1 MTQLWIRAATAA
13 CTITLTLAGASAMA
27 GATAA
32 AGGSSVGI
40 SASSAGS
47 ASVKGSSN
55 SIGGSSD
62 SSSGKDKTAA
72 IKDGDYR
79 VAAVAPVPAQA
90 DKVRLSLEPQGI
102 AQAEPF
108 QLDVPLQVLGGQA
121 PAVGE
126 IVQARQRVYG
136 VQFTRA
142 AAPEPFLLV
151 LADAWGQQLRS
162 RPVTP

>member
-62 SSSGKDKTAA
+62 SSSGKDKTAMVQ
-72 IKDGDYR
+72 DGTYR
-79 VAAVAPVPAQA
+79 VATVTPDAQGGTVRLGLEPHGIADAQAFVLSVPVQALAGQVPATG
-90 DKVRLSLEPQGI
+90 DL
-102 AQAEPF
+102 
-108 QLDVPLQVLGGQA
+108 
-121 PAVGE
+121 
-126 IVQARQRVYG
+126 VQAQRRDYG
-136 VQFTRA
+136 VQFARA
-142 AAPEPFLLV
+142 DQPFYLG
-151 LADAWGQQLRS
+151 LADAWNAELDS
-162 RPVTP
+162 RPLTQ